1 MTTPMVPVTIDG
13 LAERPRGDSAEPGK
27 PQYYIMLTET
37 GGDRRMWI
45 GVGKAEA
52 TALAL
57 SLSRVEFPRPQTYQ
71 FTAALLAASGGRLR
85 EVRITS
91 LTDDVFYAQAVLAS
105 GTVVDARPSDAVNL
119 AAVSD
124 APVYVAAGLLER
136 FAQDAGGFFDAPP
149 AR

>member
-1 MTTPMVPVTIDG
+1 
-13 LAERPRGDSAEPGK
+13 
-27 PQYYIMLTET
+27 MLTET
-37 GGDRRMWI
+37 GGDRRMRI
-45 GVGKAEA
+45 GVGRAEA

-57 SLSRVEFPRPQTYQ
+57 SLSGVEFPRPQTYQ
-71 FTAALLAASGGRLR
+71 FTAALLAASGARLR

-124 APVYVAAGLLER
+124 APVYVAAGLLEH
-136 FAQDAGGFFDAPP
+136 FAQADGGFPDPPP